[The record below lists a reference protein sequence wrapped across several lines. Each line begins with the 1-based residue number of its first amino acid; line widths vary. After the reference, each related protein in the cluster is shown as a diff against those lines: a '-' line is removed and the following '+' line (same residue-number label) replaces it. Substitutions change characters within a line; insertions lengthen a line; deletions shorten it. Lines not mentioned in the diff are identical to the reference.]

1 MFVLGQTHFNQLAA
15 QPAKP
20 GPLIG
25 YELVDTSGVFPLLQ
39 FVIFFSALAQQL
51 QCFNFVRKFE
61 FLCAEH
67 RNSAGRSRVLLQAH
81 P

>member
-1 MFVLGQTHFNQLAA
+1 MFVLGQTRFNQLAA

-39 FVIFFSALAQQL
+39 FVIFFFQGS
-51 QCFNFVRKFE
+51 
-61 FLCAEH
+61 CAAT
-67 RNSAGRSRVLLQAH
+67 SVF
-81 P
+81 